1 MKWSGDKG
9 DTRNYNVEAQ
19 NLIRKLKNSECY
31 QLYEIVLKKQ
41 KMSNSETRDLE
52 LNAVRSALENRKGL
66 DEYKMYRILNGYK
79 SEMAKNAIA
88 KDGNARVSRKKV

>member
-1 MKWSGDKG
+1 MKWRGDKG

-66 DEYKMYRILNGYK
+66 DEFKMDRILNGYK
-79 SEMAKNAIA
+79 SEMAQTAKP
-88 KDGNARVSRKKV
+88 KDGQARVSRKKV